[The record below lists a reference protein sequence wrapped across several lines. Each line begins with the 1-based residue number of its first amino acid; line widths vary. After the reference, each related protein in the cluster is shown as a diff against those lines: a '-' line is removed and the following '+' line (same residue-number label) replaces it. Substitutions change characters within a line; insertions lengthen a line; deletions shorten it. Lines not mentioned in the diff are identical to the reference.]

1 MNTLSGPQPTSP
13 DTIALTTGVADPN
26 APVLIPQVGF
36 GTWQVEADVAQG
48 VVEQALATGYRHI
61 DTAAGYG
68 NEKEVGAAIRASG
81 LPREEV
87 FVTTKLR
94 NGEQGYESTL
104 RAFEDSRRRLGLDVV
119 DLYLIHWPVP
129 SQGKYVE
136 TWRAFEELLAQSA
149 VRAIGVSNFLPA
161 HLAQL
166 RSASEVSPA
175 VNQIELHP
183 TFQARN
189 VQEDCEKYGIAIE
202 AYSPLGQGRD
212 LSNPKILSI
221 ADRLGVTPG
230 QVVLRWH
237 LQHGHIV
244 IPKTA
249 TRARMRENLDL
260 FSFELDAADLAAID
274 GLDSADRMASHPDQ
288 ARFTQMP
295 T

>member
-1 MNTLSGPQPTSP
+1 MTTSVPQPTP
-13 DTIALTTGVADPN
+13 PHTVALTTGVADP
-26 APVLIPQVGF
+26 ASPVLVPQVGF

-48 VVEQALATGYRHI
+48 VVSQALAAGYRHI

-68 NEKEVGAAIRASG
+68 NEEQVGAAIRASG

-94 NGEQGYESTL
+94 NGEQGYAAAL

-136 TWRAFEELLAQSA
+136 TWRAFVELLQQGA

-166 RSASEVSPA
+166 RQASDVLPA

-183 TFQARN
+183 TFQQRD
-189 VQEDCEKYGIAIE
+189 VQEDCQRHGVAVE

-212 LSNPKILSI
+212 LNDPSVTAI
-221 ADRLGVTPG
+221 AQRLGVTPG

-237 LQHGHIV
+237 VQHGHIV

-249 TRARMRENLDL
+249 TPARLAENLDL
-260 FSFELDAADLAAID
+260 FSFELSAADMAAVD
-274 GLDSADRMASHPDQ
+274 TLDSDARMASHPDV
-288 ARFTQMP
+288 ASFTQMP
-295 T
+295 K